1 MATVLGSQLQASVEK
16 DWGPKP
22 APRGES
28 TDSETLRR
36 RFRRFRYEEVAGPHE
51 AFSKLWE
58 LCCRWLRPEMRT
70 KEQILELLV
79 LEQFLTILPGDL
91 RIWVQDQRPKSGEE
105 AVGLV
110 EDLQREPGRPGQQV
124 TVNVPKQKVLSDG
137 PTEGAQEVLNH
148 QMKQEESQPKEEFQK
163 EGRWSPHPGPQ
174 EPASYK
180 GKPQLLQETAWPVP
194 SGSVL
199 PEEGSRRGQM
209 ATVLLVTGSQQVPV
223 LLQEPVPCEDTT
235 GSPTRAELRHLA
247 PAQKALCRVIVQ
259 ENHGN
264 VIPMGFPIPNPNVI
278 SVLERRENTR
288 IPKLQG
294 SEEKRVSRGSPT
306 GEERVRP
313 ERAPARREGQI
324 WGDPRPRTLEDEK
337 VAGVHW
343 SFEET
348 KTFLAILS
356 ESRFYEKLRTCQ
368 RNSQVYGAVAERLRE
383 RGFLR
388 TLEQCRTKFK
398 SLQASYWKE
407 RRGRLPEPCA
417 FYEEMEA
424 LVNSRASVSSVAIL
438 GETVSPPRLAED
450 GADTEERQ
458 QGPGMYEEVVEDDA
472 TEDSESDEM
481 SPEEQ
486 SQEPRSPSTTIQFPS
501 RMGTLEVTQGSDK
514 PTIMSLAPRQLHYC
528 NAGVHWGYEET
539 KTFLAILS
547 ESRFYEKLRT
557 CQRNSQVYGA
567 VAEQLRDRGFLRSPE
582 QCRTKFKSLQTSYR
596 KVRRGHVPEPC
607 AFYKEMDIL
616 LSSWASVTRTD
627 VFGKMASVSK
637 QGRDEAETGAWTPR
651 AAVEVS
657 LAEDSDG
664 VELGLKEL
672 VPKVESSDSP
682 VLFQT
687 PSDFDVRS
695 ENKGKN
701 PKWESSEDVGLPR
714 TMSGRSD
721 GELHPSSNLKGECE
735 HECRSRRQC
744 GNVPGERQR
753 KLTFQERDS
762 KKGGAQQRLSIAAK
776 SYKRLRGGKSFF
788 QNTHL
793 LPRPSHDK
801 VPKCRECGKSF
812 SRGSYL
818 VRHQRIHTGEKP
830 HKCQECGKSFSERS
844 NLTAHLR
851 THTGERPYKCG
862 ECGKSFNQSSSL
874 IVHQR
879 THTGE
884 KPYKC
889 GECGKRFNNS
899 SQFSAHRRAH
909 TGESPYQ
916 CGECGKSFN
925 NSSHFN
931 AHQRIHTGEKPYE
944 CPQCGKSFTKSSAL
958 TRHQGVH
965 MREKLLSQ
973 SRLNYTTDSRVL

>member
-209 ATVLLVTGSQQVPV
+209 ATVLLVTGSQ
-223 LLQEPVPCEDTT
+223 EPVPCEDTT

-264 VIPMGFPIPNPNVI
+264 VIP
-278 SVLERRENTR
+278 
-288 IPKLQG
+288 
-294 SEEKRVSRGSPT
+294 
-306 GEERVRP
+306 
-313 ERAPARREGQI
+313 
-324 WGDPRPRTLEDEK
+324 
-337 VAGVHW
+337 
-343 SFEET
+343 
-348 KTFLAILS
+348 
-356 ESRFYEKLRTCQ
+356 
-368 RNSQVYGAVAERLRE
+368 
-383 RGFLR
+383 
-388 TLEQCRTKFK
+388 
-398 SLQASYWKE
+398 
-407 RRGRLPEPCA
+407 
-417 FYEEMEA
+417 
-424 LVNSRASVSSVAIL
+424 
-438 GETVSPPRLAED
+438 
-450 GADTEERQ
+450 
-458 QGPGMYEEVVEDDA
+458 
-472 TEDSESDEM
+472 
-481 SPEEQ
+481 
-486 SQEPRSPSTTIQFPS
+486 
-501 RMGTLEVTQGSDK
+501 MGTLEVTQGSDK

>member
-264 VIPMGFPIPNPNVI
+264 VIPM
-278 SVLERRENTR
+278 
-288 IPKLQG
+288 
-294 SEEKRVSRGSPT
+294 
-306 GEERVRP
+306 
-313 ERAPARREGQI
+313 
-324 WGDPRPRTLEDEK
+324 
-337 VAGVHW
+337 
-343 SFEET
+343 
-348 KTFLAILS
+348 
-356 ESRFYEKLRTCQ
+356 
-368 RNSQVYGAVAERLRE
+368 
-383 RGFLR
+383 
-388 TLEQCRTKFK
+388 
-398 SLQASYWKE
+398 
-407 RRGRLPEPCA
+407 
-417 FYEEMEA
+417 
-424 LVNSRASVSSVAIL
+424 

>member
-209 ATVLLVTGSQQVPV
+209 ATVLLVTGSQ
-223 LLQEPVPCEDTT
+223 EPVPCEDTT

-264 VIPMGFPIPNPNVI
+264 VIPM
-278 SVLERRENTR
+278 
-288 IPKLQG
+288 
-294 SEEKRVSRGSPT
+294 
-306 GEERVRP
+306 
-313 ERAPARREGQI
+313 
-324 WGDPRPRTLEDEK
+324 
-337 VAGVHW
+337 
-343 SFEET
+343 
-348 KTFLAILS
+348 
-356 ESRFYEKLRTCQ
+356 
-368 RNSQVYGAVAERLRE
+368 
-383 RGFLR
+383 
-388 TLEQCRTKFK
+388 
-398 SLQASYWKE
+398 
-407 RRGRLPEPCA
+407 
-417 FYEEMEA
+417 
-424 LVNSRASVSSVAIL
+424 
-438 GETVSPPRLAED
+438 
-450 GADTEERQ
+450 
-458 QGPGMYEEVVEDDA
+458 
-472 TEDSESDEM
+472 
-481 SPEEQ
+481 
-486 SQEPRSPSTTIQFPS
+486 
-501 RMGTLEVTQGSDK
+501 
-514 PTIMSLAPRQLHYC
+514 
-528 NAGVHWGYEET
+528 
-539 KTFLAILS
+539 
-547 ESRFYEKLRT
+547 
-557 CQRNSQVYGA
+557 
-567 VAEQLRDRGFLRSPE
+567 
-582 QCRTKFKSLQTSYR
+582 
-596 KVRRGHVPEPC
+596 
-607 AFYKEMDIL
+607 
-616 LSSWASVTRTD
+616 
-627 VFGKMASVSK
+627 
-637 QGRDEAETGAWTPR
+637 
-651 AAVEVS
+651 
-657 LAEDSDG
+657 
-664 VELGLKEL
+664 
-672 VPKVESSDSP
+672 
-682 VLFQT
+682 
-687 PSDFDVRS
+687 DFDVRS

>member
-1 MATVLGSQLQASVEK
+1 MLSRLSIPRESSHDGNRFQMSSREKPRRNPGPGTHRRDARSPKRTMAATPDSQQLQALVEE
-16 DWGPKP
+16 DWGSKP
-22 APRGES
+22 APRGGRA
-28 TDSETLRR
+28 DPETLRQ
-36 RFRRFRYEEVAGPHE
+36 RFRRFRYREAAGPHE

-58 LCCRWLRPEMRT
+58 LCCRWLRPESRT

-79 LEQFLTILPGDL
+79 LEQFLAVLPGDL
-91 RIWVQDQRPKSGEE
+91 RARVRDRRPDGGEE
-105 AVGLV
+105 AVALV
-110 EDLQREPGRPGQQV
+110 EDLRREPGQRV
-124 TVNVPKQKVLSDG
+124 TVNVSTEKVVSSG
-137 PTEGAQEVLNH
+137 SAEGAREVLGH
-148 QMKQEESQPKEEFQK
+148 PKEEFRE

-174 EPASYK
+174 EPARYQ
-180 GKPQLLQETAWPVP
+180 GNPQLLQETAWPVP

-199 PEEGSRRGQM
+199 PEEGSCRGQM
-209 ATVLLVTGSQQVPV
+209 TTVLLVTGSK
-223 LLQEPVPCEDTT
+223 EPVPCEDTA
-235 GSPTRAELRHLA
+235 GSPAQAELRRLA
-247 PAQKALCRVIVQ
+247 PAQKALYRVIVR
-259 ENHGN
+259 ENHRN
-264 VIPMGFPIPNPNVI
+264 VVPMGFPIPNPTVV
-278 SVLERRENTR
+278 SVLERGESTR
-288 IPKLQG
+288 IPKLQI
-294 SEEKRVSRGSPT
+294 SEEKRVPRGFPT
-306 GEERVRP
+306 GEGEARP
-313 ERAPARREGQI
+313 DRAPARREGQT
-324 WGDPRPRTLEDEK
+324 WGDPRPRILEDEK

-356 ESRFYEKLRTCQ
+356 ESWFYEQLRTCQ

-388 TLEQCRTKFK
+388 TREQCRTKFK

-424 LVNSRASVSSVAIL
+424 LVNSRASVSSVGIL
-438 GETVSPPRLAED
+438 GEAASPRRLAED
-450 GADTEERQ
+450 GADAEERQ
-458 QGPGMYEEVVEDDA
+458 HGPRVHEEVVEDD
-472 TEDSESDEM
+472 TMEDSESDEQ

-486 SQEPRSPSTTIQFPS
+486 SQEPSSPSTAIRFQS
-501 RMGTLEVTQGSDK
+501 RT
-514 PTIMSLAPRQLHYC
+514 
-528 NAGVHWGYEET
+528 GVHWGYEET
-539 KTFLAILS
+539 KTFLAILR

-557 CQRNSQVYGA
+557 CQRNGQVYGA
-567 VAEQLRDRGFLRSPE
+567 VAQRLRERGFLRSPE
-582 QCRTKFKSLQTSYR
+582 QCRTKLKSLQSSYR

-607 AFYKEMDIL
+607 AFYKEMDVL
-616 LSSWASVTRTD
+616 LGSWASVAGTD
-627 VFGKMASVSK
+627 VLGKMTPVPER
-637 QGRDEAETGAWTPR
+637 GRDEAGTGAWTPR
-651 AAVEVS
+651 VAVEVS

-664 VELGLKEL
+664 DELDVKEP
-672 VPKVESSDSP
+672 VPKVDSSESP

-687 PSDFDVRS
+687 PSDFPVRS
-695 ENKGKN
+695 EKKGKN
-701 PKWESSEDVGLPR
+701 PQWESSEDVGLPR
-714 TMSGRSD
+714 TPSGRPG
-721 GELHPSSNLKGECE
+721 GELRPSPNLKGGGERE
-735 HECRSRRQC
+735 RPSRRQW
-744 GNVPGERQR
+744 GNVLGERQR

-762 KKGGAQQRLSIAAK
+762 KRGGVQQRLSIAAK
-776 SYKRLRGGKSFF
+776 SYKRLRGGKSVF

-830 HKCQECGKSFSERS
+830 HKCHECGKGFSERS

-909 TGESPYQ
+909 TGESPYK
-916 CGECGKSFN
+916 CGECGKSFS

-931 AHQRIHTGEKPYE
+931 AHWRIHTGEKPYE

-965 MREKLLSQ
+965 MREKPLSQ
-973 SRLNYTTDSRVL
+973 SRLN

>member
-180 GKPQLLQETAWPVP
+180 GKPQLLQET
-194 SGSVL
+194 
-199 PEEGSRRGQM
+199 
-209 ATVLLVTGSQQVPV
+209 
-223 LLQEPVPCEDTT
+223 
-235 GSPTRAELRHLA
+235 
-247 PAQKALCRVIVQ
+247 
-259 ENHGN
+259 
-264 VIPMGFPIPNPNVI
+264 
-278 SVLERRENTR
+278 
-288 IPKLQG
+288 
-294 SEEKRVSRGSPT
+294 
-306 GEERVRP
+306 
-313 ERAPARREGQI
+313 
-324 WGDPRPRTLEDEK
+324 
-337 VAGVHW
+337 
-343 SFEET
+343 
-348 KTFLAILS
+348 
-356 ESRFYEKLRTCQ
+356 
-368 RNSQVYGAVAERLRE
+368 
-383 RGFLR
+383 
-388 TLEQCRTKFK
+388 
-398 SLQASYWKE
+398 
-407 RRGRLPEPCA
+407 
-417 FYEEMEA
+417 
-424 LVNSRASVSSVAIL
+424 
-438 GETVSPPRLAED
+438 
-450 GADTEERQ
+450 
-458 QGPGMYEEVVEDDA
+458 
-472 TEDSESDEM
+472 
-481 SPEEQ
+481 
-486 SQEPRSPSTTIQFPS
+486 
-501 RMGTLEVTQGSDK
+501 GTLEVTQGSDK